1 MKSFDMTK
9 EQEMIVDALSRFA
22 IKEMCEATRECDE
35 TGKVNKLILTRCI
48 LGFRS
53 TQLK

>member
-9 EQEMIVDALSRFA
+9 EQEMNVDALSRFA
-22 IKEMCEATRECDE
+22 IKEMREATRECDE
-35 TGKVNKLILTRCI
+35 TGKINKLIATRCI

-53 TQLK
+53 MQLK